1 MIRPEAAPAIP
12 RLRRARAVPVA
23 VPTGLEARAGLTARA
38 AVVAR
43 VAFVARSSF
52 VARSAFVAWA
62 ALIAFAG
69 LVAWAAPAAGQVGAQ
84 ITGQTTARFATPG
97 SERPATGVEAD
108 YPRRPVTLVIP
119 YAQGGPTDKVARPLV
134 RELARQLGQDVRLRY
149 EGGEGATRGPRK
161 LLAEGGDEGHVLL
174 LHNIGMASAPTLYRR
189 LGFDPRRDFVPV
201 GLVADA
207 PMMIL
212 GRRDLPPRDATELW
226 TYIQRHESTLAVA
239 YGGPGGAGQLCGLM
253 LEAALKVRLIWVP
266 YTGTG
271 PALDDLQRGRAD
283 LLCDQTTHALKAIES
298 GSARAYA
305 LTADRRL
312 SLLADLPTTA
322 ETGQGGVRIVVWH
335 ALYAV
340 AGTPTPV
347 IQRLSAALQAAVE
360 APSFVAAMAQ
370 VGVVPATASQATPAA
385 LAGQLERE
393 IARWRPMIVRAGQY
407 AD

>member
-1 MIRPEAAPAIP
+1 MNRPEALPAID
-12 RLRRARAVPVA
+12 RLC
-23 VPTGLEARAGLTARA
+23 
-38 AVVAR
+38 
-43 VAFVARSSF
+43 
-52 VARSAFVAWA
+52 
-62 ALIAFAG
+62 FAG
-69 LVAWAAPAAGQVGAQ
+69 LVGSAWLVRGTCLVGIVRPVSLIGHGDRVAGAQRARMPRAWLPFATLLGILSLLASPAAAQMSARVG
-84 ITGQTTARFATPG
+84 TPVP
-97 SERPATGVEAD
+97 ERVAAHAD
-108 YPRRPVTLVIP
+108 VVYPRRPVTLVIP

-212 GRRDLPPRDATELW
+212 GRRDLPPRDAGELW

-271 PALDDLQRGRAD
+271 PALEDLERGRAD
-283 LLCDQTTHALKAIES
+283 LICDQTTHAMKALES
-298 GSARAYA
+298 GNARAYA

-312 SLLADLPTTA
+312 ALLADLPTTA
-322 ETGQGGVRIVVWH
+322 EAGQGGVRIVVWH

-347 IQRLSAALQAAVE
+347 VQRLSAALQAAVE
-360 APSFVAAMAQ
+360 APAFIAAMAR
-370 VGVVPATASQATPAA
+370 VGVVPATADQATPTA
-385 LAGQLERE
+385 LAGRLERE
-393 IARWRPMIVRAGQY
+393 IVRWRPMIVRAGQY

>member
-1 MIRPEAAPAIP
+1 MAQPGGLEAGNGPRRNGQSGSPPSSGPLRSALPLLVLVWHVLMLSAWPPLVPQAAAQLAARTPSSVELLRPEAD
-12 RLRRARAVPVA
+12 PV
-23 VPTGLEARAGLTARA
+23 
-38 AVVAR
+38 
-43 VAFVARSSF
+43 
-52 VARSAFVAWA
+52 
-62 ALIAFAG
+62 
-69 LVAWAAPAAGQVGAQ
+69 
-84 ITGQTTARFATPG
+84 
-97 SERPATGVEAD
+97 
-108 YPRRPVTLVIP
+108 YPRRPLTLVIP
-119 YAQGGPTDKVARPLV
+119 YAEGGPTDKVARPLV
-134 RELARQLGQDVRLRY
+134 RELSRLLGSDVRLRY

-161 LLAEGGDEGHVLL
+161 LLAEGGDDGHVLL
-174 LHNIGMASAPTLYRR
+174 LHNIGMASAPTFYRR

-212 GRRDLPPRDATELW
+212 GRRDLPPRDAGELW

-271 PALDDLQRGRAD
+271 PALADLQRGRAD
-283 LLCDQTTHALKAIES
+283 LLCDQTTHAMKVVDS

-312 SLLADLPTTA
+312 PLLADLPTTA
-322 ETGQGGVRIVVWH
+322 EAGQGAIRIVVWH

-347 IQRLSAALQAAVE
+347 IQRLSSALQAAVE
-360 APSFVAAMAQ
+360 SPAFIAAMAQ
-370 VGVVPATASQATPAA
+370 AGVAPATASQATPAA
-385 LAGQLERE
+385 LATQLDRE
-393 IARWRPMIVRAGQY
+393 INRWRPLIVKAGQY